1 MLKFLLIENFALID
15 HLEVEFRKGLNLI
28 TGETGSGKS
37 ILVDA
42 VGLLAGERA
51 SQGMVREGFE
61 KARVEGI
68 FQVSARH
75 PIRRA
80 MEETGTPLEDEELV
94 IRREISLSGA
104 NKVFVNGSMATQR
117 LLSDLGILLADIHG
131 QHDQQQLLQPA
142 AQLRFLDVFGENQQT
157 IDHLSSLFHRLQAVR
172 SQLDQLQISE
182 QDRLQRM
189 DTLHYQIAEIEKLG
203 LRPGLDLELEKERQ
217 LLNSAEQRLQAA
229 QLAYQLLYEQELSS
243 LTLLNQAE
251 QQIEALAAAD
261 KTYEAA
267 LERVRD
273 LRFQLEEIAYQ
284 LRDYTDGVEFNPAR
298 LEALEEQLSEIHKAK
313 RKYGET
319 VDGILGYADRIRSEI
334 EQLAEG
340 ETQLEELAA
349 TQSKLESEYFQLARQ
364 LSCKRH
370 QDVEALSER
379 IEQELADLSME
390 STVFKVQVTTSEEEA
405 GEKGIDRVEFL
416 VSPNVGE
423 SPKPLTRIASGGELS
438 RIVLALKSIVSL
450 ENYPKTLVFD
460 EVDAGIGGRGAST
473 VGEKLARLAN
483 RHQIFC
489 VTHLPQIACWA
500 SHHLHVDKRQSH
512 GRTIVRVATL
522 ERKDRVEEIARMM
535 AGKNVTETSRKQARE
550 LLRKRRAMVEQVQ
563 AGS

>member
-15 HLEVEFRKGLNLI
+15 HLEIEFRKGLNLI

-61 KARVEGI
+61 NARVEGI
-68 FQVSARH
+68 FQVSPRH

-80 MEETGTPLEDEELV
+80 LEEMGTPLEDEELV

-104 NKVFVNGSMATQR
+104 NKVFVNDRMATQKQ
-117 LLSDLGILLADIHG
+117 LSDLGILLADIHG
-131 QHDQQQLLQPA
+131 QHDQQHLLQPA
-142 AQLRFLDVFGENQQT
+142 AQLKFLDVFGENQQ
-157 IDHLSSLFHRLQAVR
+157 IVDHLSSLFHQLQAVR

-182 QDRLQRM
+182 QDRLQRV

-217 LLNSAEQRLQAA
+217 LLNSAEQRLQAS
-229 QLAYQLLYEQELSS
+229 QQAYQLLYEQELSS
-243 LTLLNQAE
+243 LSQLKQSE
-251 QQIEALAAAD
+251 RQIEALAGVD
-261 KTYEAA
+261 KTYEAV

-284 LRDYTDGVEFNPAR
+284 LRDYTGGVEFSPAR

-319 VDGILGYADRIRSEI
+319 VEGILSYADRIRSEI
-334 EQLAEG
+334 EQLAES
-340 ETQLEELAA
+340 ESQMEELEA

-364 LSCKRH
+364 LSHKRH
-370 QDVEALSER
+370 QDVEALSEQ
-379 IEQELADLSME
+379 IEQELADLNME
-390 STVFKVQVTTSEEEA
+390 NTVFKVQLTTSEEEA
-405 GEKGIDRVEFL
+405 GEKGIDRAEFL

-423 SPKPLTRIASGGELS
+423 SPKPFSRIASGGELS

-450 ENYPKTLVFD
+450 EDYPKTLVFD
-460 EVDAGIGGRGAST
+460 EVDAGIGGRVAST
-473 VGEKLARLAN
+473 VGEKLARLSN

-500 SHHLHVDKRQSH
+500 SHHLHVDKRQRN
-512 GRTIVRVATL
+512 GRTIVRITTL

-550 LLRKRRAMVEQVQ
+550 LLRKRSDVVQQVQ